1 MSLLLLKTRPQ
12 IVIPELA
19 ARIGLNESLVLQQVQ
34 YWLTETDSGIKHEG
48 RRWIYNTFEKWLEQ
62 FPYFSEKTLKRA
74 FTSLKK
80 IGVLSI
86 EQLNKRNHDR
96 TNYYAINYDHEV
108 LNDHFDVDEKPAKP
122 ARKPSKIR
130 IGQNDPIEQAKTDS
144 SSGSNWPDRQSQN
157 DPMDKVKMT
166 RSLTE
171 STTEI
176 TTESTT
182 NLSCQVHDE
191 PDETDPALQVLTHFN
206 QVTNSNY
213 REGKTTMG
221 YIRGRLAEDY
231 VASDLI
237 LVTDYL
243 VAKWSKDPRMR
254 DYLRP
259 KTLFSPENCSEYFD
273 KAKKWQEAGRPA
285 CVDGRWLKPGEVAV
299 SVDTVARDE
308 AFRRL
313 ICSSSKPK
321 NRLEEIAAQLA
332 GKSGIRRMTEVSAHA
347 AWRGIWAKAAEQL
360 AKKATCA

>member
-108 LNDHFDVDEKPAKP
+108 LTDHFDVDEKPAKP

-130 IGQNDPIEQAKTDS
+130 IG
-144 SSGSNWPDRQSQN
+144 QN

-206 QVTNSNY
+206 QVTHSNY

-221 YIRGRLAEDY
+221 YIRRRLAEDY

-243 VAKWSKDPRMR
+243 VAKWSKDRFCR
-254 DYLRP
+254 INVE
-259 KTLFSPENCSEYFD
+259 S
-273 KAKKWQEAGRPA
+273 
-285 CVDGRWLKPGEVAV
+285 
-299 SVDTVARDE
+299 
-308 AFRRL
+308 L
-313 ICSSSKPK
+313 ICGS
-321 NRLEEIAAQLA
+321 
-332 GKSGIRRMTEVSAHA
+332 
-347 AWRGIWAKAAEQL
+347 
-360 AKKATCA
+360 